1 MKSKQATHMISRA
14 DLNSDLPCRVE
25 GIYMVFVENESLF
38 RLSLFLGVLLI
49 MAVWEMV
56 SPMRELN
63 ATKLLRWSSNLG
75 LVVLNAL
82 VLRIL
87 LPLTAAGAATIAQEN
102 GWGFFHI
109 VDIPFS
115 PWIVGLI
122 TVIFLDLAV
131 YWQHVLFHVV
141 PPLWRFHLV
150 HHADPDIDVTTGLR
164 FHTMEILISMGL
176 KISLVLALGPPAGTV
191 ILFEMVLN
199 STAMFNHSNVRL
211 PESVDRFLRLFLV
224 TPDMHRVHHSTN
236 LTEAN
241 TNFGFNLPWWDRLFR
256 SYRAQ
261 PDRGHKGM
269 TIGLSHL
276 HEHRVVRLYWML
288 LLPFI
293 TKPGNEPA
301 GTDLKR

>member
-1 MKSKQATHMISRA
+1 
-14 DLNSDLPCRVE
+14 
-25 GIYMVFVENESLF
+25 MVFVENESLF

-56 SPMRELN
+56 APMRELN
-63 ATKLLRWSSNLG
+63 STKLLRWLSNLG

-82 VLRIL
+82 ALRIL
-87 LPLTAAGAATIAQEN
+87 LPLTAAGAAMIAQEN

-115 PWIVGLI
+115 PWMVGLI
-122 TVIFLDLAV
+122 TAVFLDLAV

-141 PPLWRFHLV
+141 PPLWRLHLV

-176 KISLVLALGPPAGTV
+176 KIFLVLALGPPPWAV

-224 TPDMHRVHHSTN
+224 TPDMHRVHHSSISAETN
-236 LTEAN
+236 S
-241 TNFGFNLPWWDRLFR
+241 NFGFSLPWWDHLFGT
-256 SYRAQ
+256 YRAQ
-261 PDRGHKGM
+261 PEAGHEAM
-269 TIGLSHL
+269 TIGLHSFR
-276 HEHRVVRLYWML
+276 EPVDQRLDKML
-288 LLPFI
+288 LQPFKGPI
-293 TKPGNEPA
+293 GDYPIN
-301 GTDLKR
+301 RR